1 MSAESTTSLLTRIE
15 RLAASA
21 SDTSLRDALHRLK
34 EAAQTPGRD
43 VRRADLRTALS
54 SSSCVPVVIA
64 LAQSAGWMKQVAKI
78 CGKAGVA
85 GAVVDGGA
93 GGFRAANLYRQGA
106 IEPDIAVK
114 HVGAE
119 AGCGFVTSSAGT
131 AGTLAVFML
140 TGSMGPMALAAG
152 MGASM
157 GSRYLYKQAIGDVLP
172 SEAEIEARQQQ
183 AHRAADETDA
193 EPQDIGPDAQAGAA
207 VEDIGPSDGGPPP
220 SSDDSEPL
228 GDDGDNRADAAD
240 PGQDASNDNGDGLEG
255 IGPGE

>member
-1 MSAESTTSLLTRIE
+1 
-15 RLAASA
+15 
-21 SDTSLRDALHRLK
+21 
-34 EAAQTPGRD
+34 
-43 VRRADLRTALS
+43 
-54 SSSCVPVVIA
+54 
-64 LAQSAGWMKQVAKI
+64 MKQVAKI

-183 AHRAADETDA
+183 AHRASDETDA
-193 EPQDIGPDAQAGAA
+193 EPQDIGPDARAGAA
-207 VEDIGPSDGGPPP
+207 VEDIGPSDAGPTPQ
-220 SSDDSEPL
+220 SDQPGDDFEPL
-228 GDDGDNRADAAD
+228 GDDEDNRPDAPD
-240 PGQDASNDNGDGLEG
+240 PGDDASNDNGDAFEG